1 MLYWQKEAKDLEEE
15 RDSIVI
21 EEEDSLKNYYD
32 LLQQYKSLKKDVRDI
47 LFSPRYCLPFLQ
59 ASRLVCI
66 QCYKSEGASPSF
78 SIKDEVTWG
87 VILNFERV
95 KTVSE
100 GENYQW
106 FLMKQVHLP
115 SILVQW
121 MLIFQCVFQMM
132 QIGSQKMQTT
142 QWMFLQDVWWA
153 KMELG
158 KKPLRLFHLK
168 SLGNLLL
175 FLFLYLRQAKSL
187 SSFVLYNFNFLAYS
201 IHWKLHCDFFWAF
214 WLYYI

>member
-1 MLYWQKEAKDLEEE
+1 MLYWQKEANDLEEE

-32 LLQQYKSLKKDVRDI
+32 LLQQYRSLKKDVRDI

-66 QCYKSEGASPSF
+66 QCYKSEEASPSF

-115 SILVQW
+115 SILVQ
-121 MLIFQCVFQMM
+121 
-132 QIGSQKMQTT
+132 
-142 QWMFLQDVWWA
+142 
-153 KMELG
+153 
-158 KKPLRLFHLK
+158 
-168 SLGNLLL
+168 
-175 FLFLYLRQAKSL
+175 
-187 SSFVLYNFNFLAYS
+187 
-201 IHWKLHCDFFWAF
+201 
-214 WLYYI
+214 